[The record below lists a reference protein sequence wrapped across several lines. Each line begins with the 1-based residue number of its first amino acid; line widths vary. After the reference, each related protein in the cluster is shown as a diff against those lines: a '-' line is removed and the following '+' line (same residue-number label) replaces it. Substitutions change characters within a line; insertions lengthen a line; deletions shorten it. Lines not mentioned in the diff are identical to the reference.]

1 MVKTVE
7 LRRHTDNDGDRLTDE
22 GVAAAEEIG
31 RRLSPPYD
39 AFVSTGA
46 ARAVQTLDIWRSA
59 AGGRAPLEQSDGLRS
74 RHEDRWRAAY
84 KAAGSGDLARMRDAD
99 PDLVGDDAATL
110 AAALREIFDRLPDGG
125 RALVVGHS
133 PTNEAAVLGLTGHIV
148 SALGK
153 GEGVLVIQYGDS
165 YRVEPVA

>member
-84 KAAGSGDLARMRDAD
+84 KAADSGDLRAMQGAD
-99 PDLVGDDAATL
+99 PDLVRDDSATL
-110 AAALREIFDRLPDGG
+110 GAALQEVFDRLPEEG

-133 PTNEAAVLGLTGHIV
+133 PTNEAAVLGLTGQYV
-148 SALGK
+148 DPLDK
-153 GEGVLVIQYGDS
+153 GGGVLVIQVEGN
-165 YRVEPVA
+165 YRVEPLR